1 MPLLFARGVH
11 ALRDMAGE
19 CRNSWQTGLTAAGFS
34 CACHVKG
41 AGEHQA
47 LAEIW
52 LDHLHEAVARLHDD
66 PAGSSQEDA
75 SRPQK

>member
-1 MPLLFARGVH
+1 MPLLFASGVH

-19 CRNSWQTGLTAAGFS
+19 GNNSWQTGLSRAGFS
-34 CACHVKG
+34 CSSHVKG

-52 LDHLHEAVARLHDD
+52 LDHLQEAVARLG
-66 PAGSSQEDA
+66 A
-75 SRPQK
+75 